1 MYSKENITTNPIY
14 KKKKLNKWNLK
25 MKNEEIPSIS

>member
-14 KKKKLNKWNLK
+14 KEILISEILK
-25 MKNEEIPSIS
+25 MKNEEIPSTS